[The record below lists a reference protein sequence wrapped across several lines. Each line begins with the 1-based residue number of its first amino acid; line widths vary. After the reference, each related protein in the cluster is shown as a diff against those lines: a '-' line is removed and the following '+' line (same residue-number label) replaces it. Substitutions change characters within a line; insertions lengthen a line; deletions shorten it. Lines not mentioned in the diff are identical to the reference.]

1 MEDILKRLGTRI
13 REERKKNRLTQ
24 ERFAE
29 QVGLSVDYIGYIERG
44 KQAPYL
50 KTLERIA
57 KTLGVEVYELFLFEK
72 GTKKLKT
79 GDAIK
84 ELVLSVRNRD
94 PEDIRF
100 AASILRQIFERV
112 KEKVKSEKSKVFKNF

>member
-1 MEDILKRLGTRI
+1 MEDILKRLGVRI
-13 REERKKNRLTQ
+13 REERKKARLTQ
-24 ERFAE
+24 EKFAE
-29 QVGLSVDYIGYIERG
+29 RVGLSVDYIGYIERG

-57 KTLGVEVYELFLFEK
+57 KTLDVEVYELFLFEK

-100 AASILRQIFERV
+100 AASMLKQIFERV
-112 KEKVKSEKSKVFKNF
+112 KTIRSEK

>member
-1 MEDILKRLGTRI
+1 MEDILKRLGARI
-13 REERKKNRLTQ
+13 REERKKARLTQ

-29 QVGLSVDYIGYIERG
+29 QVGLSVDYVGYIERG
-44 KQAPYL
+44 RQAPYL

-57 KTLGVEVYELFLFEK
+57 KALDVEVYELFLFER
-72 GTKKLKT
+72 GNKKLKT

-84 ELVLSVRNRD
+84 ELVLSVRNKD

-100 AASILRQIFERV
+100 VASILKQIFERV
-112 KEKVKSEKSKVFKNF
+112 KK

>member
-1 MEDILKRLGTRI
+1 MKDILVRLGTRI
-13 REERKKNRLTQ
+13 REERKRAKLSQ
-24 ERFAE
+24 EKFAE
-29 QVGLSVDYIGYIERG
+29 LVDLSVNYIGYIERG

-57 KTLGVEVYELFLFEK
+57 KALDVEVYELFLFEK

-84 ELVLSVRNRD
+84 ELILSVRNRD
-94 PEDIRF
+94 PEDIRVV
-100 AASILRQIFERV
+100 ASILGQIFEMV
-112 KEKVKSEKSKVFKNF
+112 KIKHSKK

>member
-1 MEDILKRLGTRI
+1 MEDILKRLGARI
-13 REERKKNRLTQ
+13 REERKKKGLTQ

-29 QVGLSVDYIGYIERG
+29 EVNLSVDYIGYIERG

-50 KTLERIA
+50 KTLERVA
-57 KTLGVEVYELFLFEK
+57 KALDVEVYELFLFEK

-100 AASILRQIFERV
+100 AASMLKQVFERV
-112 KEKVKSEKSKVFKNF
+112 KIVSSKK

>member
-1 MEDILKRLGTRI
+1 MEDILKRLGVRI
-13 REERKKNRLTQ
+13 REERKKARLTQ
-24 ERFAE
+24 EKFAE
-29 QVGLSVDYIGYIERG
+29 RVGLSVDYIGYIERG

-84 ELVLSVRNRD
+84 ELVLSVHNKD
-94 PEDIRF
+94 PEDIRLV
-100 AASILRQIFERV
+100 ASILRQIFE
-112 KEKVKSEKSKVFKNF
+112 SIQITHSKK

>member
-1 MEDILKRLGTRI
+1 MEDILKRLGVRI
-13 REERKKNRLTQ
+13 REERKKARLTQ
-24 ERFAE
+24 EKFAE
-29 QVGLSVDYIGYIERG
+29 RVGLSVDYIGYIERG

-57 KTLGVEVYELFLFEK
+57 KTLDVEVYELFLFEK

-84 ELVLSVRNRD
+84 ELVLSVHNKD
-94 PEDIRF
+94 PEDIRLV
-100 AASILRQIFERV
+100 ASILRQIFE
-112 KEKVKSEKSKVFKNF
+112 SIQITHSKK